1 MAAPAIFSLRFRVDP
16 LRLLLLVPPLLPA
29 NVLPFW
35 AEFGVLDDLKLQHSK
50 SKVAFL
56 RPLCKTRKSV
66 GLTKACTN
74 ATCNVTFFQNHNEI
88 VINFGNLTECSNVFK
103 QQ

>member
-1 MAAPAIFSLRFRVDP
+1 MGIPSCTATMLPLESKAGVGMFSRFLVDP
-16 LRLLLLVPPLLPA
+16 LRLLLEPPLPEPP
-29 NVLPFW
+29 V
-35 AEFGVLDDLKLQHSK
+35 GDDLKLQHNK

-74 ATCNVTFFQNHNEI
+74 ATCNVT
-88 VINFGNLTECSNVFK
+88 
-103 QQ
+103 